1 MRIPSFRKGYCTGVD
16 DFYYRKNAFSIWKMT
31 LTQGENAFSFFAT
44 IFTQGKNAFSICKST
59 PTQGEYTFSFFATIF
74 TLSQQWT
81 PKAHANYSLTSRKGA
96 KIRKVY
102 SAWSFLSTFIFQRS
116 PQNFRTS
123 ERGISSELLSF
134 IFQRSSLIFHLSFA
148 LLCVFAWANPA
159 QT

>member
-1 MRIPSFRKGYCTGVD
+1 MRIPCFRKGYCTGVYD
-16 DFYYRKNAFSIWKMT
+16 SYYRKNAFSIWKST

-102 SAWSFLSTFIFQRS
+102 SAWQFFISQLSSLNPKPLTFIVHRSTFLIPRSFL
-116 PQNFRTS
+116 
-123 ERGISSELLSF
+123 
-134 IFQRSSLIFHLSFA
+134 H
-148 LLCVFAWANPA
+148 CVFAWQSSTSVVCALLCISFLSE
-159 QT
+159 